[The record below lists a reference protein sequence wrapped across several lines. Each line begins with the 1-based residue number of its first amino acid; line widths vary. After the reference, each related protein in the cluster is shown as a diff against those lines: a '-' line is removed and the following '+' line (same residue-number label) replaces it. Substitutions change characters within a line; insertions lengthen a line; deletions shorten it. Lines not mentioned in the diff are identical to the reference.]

1 MEYKEI
7 ALLLTLKAIE
17 TGLITKQDY
26 KSIDSS
32 MPIETANQL
41 VAKQVSDFYENI
53 LKRLNNR

>member
-1 MEYKEI
+1 MEHKEI
-7 ALLLTLKAIE
+7 ALQLTLKAIE

-26 KSIDSS
+26 NSS

-41 VAKQVSDFYENI
+41 AAKQVSDFYENI

>member
-1 MEYKEI
+1 MEHKEI
-7 ALLLTLKAIE
+7 ALQLTLKAIE

-41 VAKQVSDFYENI
+41 VAKQVSDLYENI